1 MTSNDTSNNCGGCSP
16 VLSRDELE
24 EMEFR
29 LSVLHYFLPDAFT
42 FPDFASSYSFFVR
55 SLRERV
61 HPLGIRDVREVKM
74 ESGLQF
80 QVDLGDRLGCDFYY
94 GFVQEYF
101 DSQLFL
107 GLLDSGSVVIDV
119 GANFGYYAV
128 SSAAKVGN
136 DGAVYAFEPD
146 RNAYELLQRNVDI
159 NGFHKIVSLHNI
171 CVGIEDGE
179 TDFCV
184 CEESSFS
191 GVRYTGR
198 SKLTGKVRVPMRSLD
213 SILREL
219 GLSRIDALKIDV
231 EGYEYGV
238 LRGCIST
245 LSNSANLVIMMETSS
260 KNLNDENRQ
269 NLVSTFT
276 DLYNIGFRGWILDSN
291 PTGLSLLEKPD
302 EIENVVSANVFLVFS
317 DSERERQLHNV
328 CQILLEQSFR
338 GMARDIGLS
347 AESLLRRNI
356 KDPFNYSQVHGALLV
371 SLINS
376 RDSTIEYLKN
386 RIIKCENKFF
396 QSDKDLHK
404 KTEELQKTE
413 IELQKT
419 EIELQKIGEELQKI
433 KESRTYTLFARAA
446 RILGRLFLI

>member
-1 MTSNDTSNNCGGCSP
+1 MTSNDTSCNCGGCSQD
-16 VLSRDELE
+16 LSRDELK

-61 HPLGIRDVREVKM
+61 HPMGIQDIREVKM

-101 DSQLFL
+101 DSQLFF
-107 GLLDSGSVVIDV
+107 GLLDSGSVAIDV

-146 RNAYELLQRNVDI
+146 RNAYGLLQKNVDI

-191 GVRYTGR
+191 GIRYTGR
-198 SKLTGKVRVPMRSLD
+198 SKLTEMVRVPMRSLD

-238 LRGCIST
+238 LRGSIST

-260 KNLNDENRQ
+260 KNLDDENRQ
-269 NLVSTFT
+269 NLVSTFA
-276 DLYNIGFRGWILDSN
+276 DLYDIGFRGWILDSN
-291 PTGLSLLEKPD
+291 PTGLFLLEKPG
-302 EIENVVSANVFLVFS
+302 EIENVASANVFLVFS
-317 DSERERQLHNV
+317 ESERERQLHNV
-328 CQILLEQSFR
+328 CQTLLEQSFR
-338 GMARDIGLS
+338 GMASDIRLS
-347 AESLLRRNI
+347 AESLLRRNV

-371 SLINS
+371 SLIKS

-386 RIIKCENKFF
+386 EIIKCKNKFF

-413 IELQKT
+413 V
-419 EIELQKIGEELQKI
+419 ELQKIEEELQKI
-433 KESRTYTLFARAA
+433 KESRTYALFARTA
-446 RILGRLFLI
+446 RILGRLFLIK